1 MQRHWWV
8 QKWERAEQKE
18 VEEAEKRLQVVSISD
33 GASISTISTQSK
45 QLAAFVRQ
53 SCHTHPGDTY
63 PNSIHMPLSLA
74 VSVQRRTRHAI
85 QDVAPLEKNLLHQ
98 SRTAVQKSL
107 GDLSDAPTTDLA
119 LELLCPH
126 LRPWLV

>member
-1 MQRHWWV
+1 M
-8 QKWERAEQKE
+8 AGAE
-18 VEEAEKRLQVVSISD
+18 VEENGTERRSRRSREKVAGGQHIGWR
-33 GASISTISTQSK
+33 SISTISTQSK
-45 QLAAFVRQ
+45 QLAVFVRQ
-53 SCHTHPGDTY
+53 SCHTHTGDTY
-63 PNSIHMPLSLA
+63 SNSIPMPLSLA

-98 SRTAVQKSL
+98 SRTAIQKSL
-107 GDLSDAPTTDLA
+107 GDLGDAPTTDLA